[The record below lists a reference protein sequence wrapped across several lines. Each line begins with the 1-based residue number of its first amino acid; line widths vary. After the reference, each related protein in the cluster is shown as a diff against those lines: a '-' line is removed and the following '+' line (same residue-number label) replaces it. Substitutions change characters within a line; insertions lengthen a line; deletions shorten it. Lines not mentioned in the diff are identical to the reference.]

1 MSTLMLR
8 LAARGWMPGT
18 ARWATALWAGWAL
31 ALVAVAIALILSVRQ
46 WLEAQRTP
54 ATALPASVAAIA
66 RTTTLAEEVL
76 DRLRL
81 ADPKA
86 TALQTLHHALEGAPG
101 VQLVSV
107 EFGAPPTAA
116 GRLDRT
122 DVTFQLRGPYAPVKQ
137 VLAQWSARFEASSLL
152 SLRLQRSA
160 TTPGTVEA
168 TVSAALWT
176 RPAVTTASD
185 AASSVR

>member
-1 MSTLMLR
+1 MSTLMLK

-18 ARWATALWAGWAL
+18 ARWAAALWAGWAL
-31 ALVAVAIALILSVRQ
+31 ALAAVAIALTLSAQQ
-46 WLEAQRTP
+46 WRDAQHAPTSALPVNGATVHRTP
-54 ATALPASVAAIA
+54 NPTA
-66 RTTTLAEEVL
+66 EVL

-81 ADPKA
+81 VDPKA

-116 GRLDRT
+116 DRLDRT
-122 DVTFQLRGPYAPVKQ
+122 DLTFQLRGPYAPVKQ
-137 VLAQWSARFEASSLL
+137 VLAQWSTRFDASSLL

-160 TTPGTVEA
+160 TTPGTVDA

-176 RPAVTTASD
+176 RPVVTTASD